1 MSKTISEEQK
11 KKISESMKG
20 RKLSEEQKKKI
31 SESMKGRKLSEE
43 HKTKLRESMKGINTW
58 TKGSKA
64 SEETKKKLSK
74 IRKGKKRK
82 PFSDETKAKMKQ
94 AKLENPTNYWKG
106 KKRPAHSEETK
117 AKMRQSAFE
126 YVKSICD
133 IICPRIGRNEK
144 SILDAIEIEMGVEIL
159 RQYECLGYFIDGY
172 IPEMKIAIEVDE
184 KPKNTDKD
192 IGREKLL
199 TEELGCQFIRI
210 KDYD

>member
-1 MSKTISEEQK
+1 MSKTISEEQ
-11 KKISESMKG
+11 
-20 RKLSEEQKKKI
+20 RKKI

-43 HKTKLRESMKGINTW
+43 HKAKLRESMKGINTW
-58 TKGSKA
+58 TKGSKV

-94 AKLENPTNYWKG
+94 AKLDNPTNYWKG

-126 YVKSICD
+126 YAKSICC
-133 IICPRIGRNEK
+133 IIYPRIGRNEK
-144 SILDAIEIEMGVEIL
+144 SILDAIEKEMNVEIL
-159 RQYECLGYFIDGY
+159 RQHECLGYFIDGY
-172 IPEMKIAIEVDE
+172 IPKMKIAIEVDE

-192 IGREKLL
+192 IEREKLL
-199 TEELGCQFIRI
+199 TEELGCRFIRI

>member
-1 MSKTISEEQK
+1 MSKTISEEQ
-11 KKISESMKG
+11 
-20 RKLSEEQKKKI
+20 RKKI

-94 AKLENPTNYWKG
+94 AKLENPNNYWKG

-126 YVKSICD
+126 YAKSICD